1 MNPLHPGELLERSL
15 AYASVGVAAVPRAG
29 LRRPTPCAEWDLGD
43 LLHHLDDSVEA
54 LYEGVA
60 EGRVG
65 LCPARPSADPVC
77 AFRERAAALLGACAA
92 VPGALRDPAVGD
104 RSLGAGLLV
113 AVGALEIA
121 VHGWDVA
128 RACGH
133 ARPIPSALA
142 AELLPLA
149 HLVVADA
156 DRGVRF
162 ADPVDAPPGTA
173 PGGRL
178 LAFLGRCPGGDS
190 FPARGGSVFR
200 E

>member
-1 MNPLHPGELLERSL
+1 MNPGELLERSL
-15 AYASVGVAAVPRAG
+15 AYAAVGVAAVPRAD
-29 LRRPTPCAEWDLGD
+29 LRRPTPCADWDLGE

-60 EGRVG
+60 DGRVG
-65 LCPARPSADPVC
+65 LCPARPAADPVC
-77 AFRERAAALLGACAA
+77 AFRERAGALLGVCAA
-92 VPGALRDPAVGD
+92 VSTPPPDPAVGD
-104 RSLGAGLLV
+104 RSLAAGLLV

-128 RACGH
+128 RACGRT
-133 ARPIPSALA
+133 RPIPSALA
-142 AELLPLA
+142 VELLPLA

-162 ADPVDAPPGTA
+162 AAPLDAPPGTP

-190 FPARGGSVFR
+190 FSVRGGSVFR

>member
-1 MNPLHPGELLERSL
+1 MNPGELLERSL

-29 LRRPTPCAEWDLGD
+29 LRRPTPCAEWDLGE

-60 EGRVG
+60 DGRVG
-65 LCPARPSADPVC
+65 LCPARPAADPVC
-77 AFRERAAALLGACAA
+77 AFRERAGALLGVCAA
-92 VPGALRDPAVGD
+92 VSGAPPPDPAVGD

-128 RACGH
+128 RACGR

-142 AELLPLA
+142 LELLPLA
-149 HLVVADA
+149 HLVVTDA

-162 ADPVDAPPGTA
+162 AGPVDAPPGTP
-173 PGGRL
+173 PGDRL
-178 LAFLGRCPGGDS
+178 LAFLGRHPTRDS
-190 FPARGGSVFR
+190 FSPRPGSVFR